1 MANTIKLTAPFSKKP
16 SAEKWS
22 QMRDKK
28 ELMFAHMDSMLT
40 QAKTGFP
47 CGPYPYYK
55 MGYGWVQ
62 VYFNEQEGQHLKA
75 HTVRAM
81 TKTCGHLQDVL
92 CLAPKV
98 VQDPESEDAFEENR
112 PVTVTAFQEETRAPG
127 ETDVKLSKYGTFK
140 MKYTDFKSIISK
152 EATNWV
158 QYKKAMENY
167 HKTDAATTLFSMKK
181 RVPQKRKYHKV
192 CVLLLLLLV
201 PCYVYCDLFFSLFV
215 PCLICCCVCALL
227 YLLFVP

>member
-1 MANTIKLTAPFSKKP
+1 MPRSALPYIVTATIFFIMANTIKLTVPFSKKP

-92 CLAPKV
+92 CLTLHLDCNYV
-98 VQDPESEDAFEENR
+98 V
-112 PVTVTAFQEETRAPG
+112 
-127 ETDVKLSKYGTFK
+127 LK
-140 MKYTDFKSIISK
+140 MLWY
-152 EATNWV
+152 
-158 QYKKAMENY
+158 
-167 HKTDAATTLFSMKK
+167 
-181 RVPQKRKYHKV
+181 
-192 CVLLLLLLV
+192 
-201 PCYVYCDLFFSLFV
+201 
-215 PCLICCCVCALL
+215 
-227 YLLFVP
+227 